1 MTGTSREKFDVFFR
15 QLVSGT
21 NQEFPSPKSVKF
33 SKSNLFP
40 ERATVFDYFIQKSGA
55 WASWEDRINRTATIP
70 LDAKVV
76 RNNYCYYLHTLNQN
90 VLGTS

>member
-1 MTGTSREKFDVFFR
+1 MTGNSREKFDVFFR

-40 ERATVFDYFIQKSGA
+40 ERATVFDYFLTKGGTWS
-55 WASWEDRINRTATIP
+55 SWEDRINRGVAIP
-70 LDAKVV
+70 ADSKVRKIV
-76 RNNYCYYLHTLNQN
+76 TTLC
-90 VLGTS
+90 SF